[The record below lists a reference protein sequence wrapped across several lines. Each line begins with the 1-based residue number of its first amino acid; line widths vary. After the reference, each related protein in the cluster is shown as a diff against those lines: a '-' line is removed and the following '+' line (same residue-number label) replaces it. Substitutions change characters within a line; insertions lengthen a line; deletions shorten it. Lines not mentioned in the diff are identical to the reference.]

1 MRKRRVLLKLSGEA
15 LGGQAG
21 QGLDAQVLDDMAQA
35 IKATADAGIALA
47 IVLGGGNFWRGR
59 SSGEMDRVIAD
70 NIGMLAT
77 TMNALAVSDA
87 LSRAGVDNVILSAL
101 SIPKIHEIFRKDR
114 ALAAWQEGKVVILAG
129 GTGNPFFSTD
139 STAALRGAE
148 LEVDMILKAT
158 LVDGV
163 YDKDPHK
170 YSDAQLYK
178 ELSFS
183 QVLDQNLKVIDA
195 TAAALCRDNQLP
207 LRVFNMTRPGNILK
221 AARGEEVGTLV
232 RGS

>member
-1 MRKRRVLLKLSGEA
+1 MSKRRVLLKLSGEA
-15 LGGQAG
+15 LGGKTG
-21 QGLDAQVLDDMAQA
+21 QGLDSQVLQDMALA
-35 IKATADAGIALA
+35 IKETAAEDIALA

-59 SSGEMDRVIAD
+59 SSGDMDRVIAD

-87 LSRAGVDNVILSAL
+87 LNRVGVPNVVMSAL

-114 ALAAWQEGKVVILAG
+114 ALAAWQEGKVLILAG

-148 LEVDMILKAT
+148 LEVDLILKAT

-163 YDKDPHK
+163 YDKDPH
-170 YSDAQLYK
+170 LYPEAK
-178 ELSFS
+178 LYTQLSFS
-183 QVLDQNLKVIDA
+183 QVLDHKLQVIDA

-207 LRVFNMTRPGNILK
+207 LRVFNMATPGNILK
-221 AARGEEVGTLV
+221 AARGDEIGTLV
-232 RGS
+232 TGF

>member
-15 LGGQAG
+15 LGGQTG

>member
-1 MRKRRVLLKLSGEA
+1 MSKRRVLLKLSGEA
-15 LGGQAG
+15 LGGKTG
-21 QGLDAQVLDDMAQA
+21 QGLDSQVLQDMALA
-35 IKATADAGIALA
+35 IKGTAAEDIALA

-59 SSGEMDRVIAD
+59 SSGDMDRVIAD

-87 LSRAGVDNVILSAL
+87 LNRVGVPNVVMSAL

-114 ALAAWQEGKVVILAG
+114 ALAAWQEGKVLILAG

-148 LEVDMILKAT
+148 LEVDLILKAT

-163 YDKDPHK
+163 YDKDPHLYPEAK
-170 YSDAQLYK
+170 LYAQ
-178 ELSFS
+178 LSFS
-183 QVLDQNLKVIDA
+183 QVLDQKLQVIDA

-207 LRVFNMTRPGNILK
+207 LRVFNMATPGNILK
-221 AARGEEVGTLV
+221 AARGDEIGTLV
-232 RGS
+232 TGF